1 MKMNKNK
8 LTALFMPHCKG
19 MQLTEKEF
27 PQGIIVYIQEN
38 RIDMS
43 ISRKFKEEIGKII
56 AKKPSILIM
65 DFKETEY
72 LDSSALGTLVTILRD
87 TKSNGGEIRLVNL
100 NQTLR
105 TLLKL
110 SKLETMFKIYDS
122 LEEAVK

>member
-1 MKMNKNK
+1 
-8 LTALFMPHCKG
+8 